1 VDRILPLQIEMVR
14 EELLR
19 EAENAAFAVPVV
31 CGDKMGDR
39 TEKTEEKQSLSATIE
54 EEKEK

>member
-1 VDRILPLQIEMVR
+1 LQIETVR

-19 EAENAAFAVPVV
+19 EAENAAFAIPVV
-31 CGDKMGDR
+31 CGEEATDR
-39 TEKTEEKQSLSATIE
+39 TEKTEEKPSLSATIE